1 MIGAQ
6 VVKANDAEVLRT
18 EWRRMDGNGY
28 KDAAADPFEALRMRG
43 VSYGHAA
50 NPGLDGYV
58 YRAWVRPSGSTR
70 LMQASGSSLLVCVL
84 TLLLRVLNAEKA
96 N

>member
-1 MIGAQ
+1 MIGVQ

-18 EWRRMDGNGY
+18 EWKRVDGAGY
-28 KDAAADPFEALRMRG
+28 QDAAADPFEGLRMRN

-50 NPGLDGYV
+50 NPGLDGYN
-58 YRAWVRPSGSTR
+58 YRAWVRPAGSTR
-70 LMQASGSSLLVCVL
+70 LLQAQGSSLLVCVL